1 MAQKVKVY
9 RSGDRGI
16 EVEEVDVEGAK
27 KIITEARVE
36 GRCIIDKKIGEVI
49 EDLKPGVEEILIV
62 DIVEGG

>member
-36 GRCIIDKKIGEVI
+36 GRCIIDKKI